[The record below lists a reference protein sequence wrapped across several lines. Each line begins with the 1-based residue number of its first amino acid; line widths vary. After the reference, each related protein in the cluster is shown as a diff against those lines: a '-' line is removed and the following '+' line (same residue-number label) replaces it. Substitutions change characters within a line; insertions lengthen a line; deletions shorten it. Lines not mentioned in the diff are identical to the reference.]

1 MVKVKEVVENNKS
14 SVVHAR
20 MLSSFC
26 GVWLCVTL
34 WTVAHQALVSMGFSR
49 QENWSG
55 LPCPPL
61 GCPPHPGIK
70 CYVSILWF
78 LHWQAGSLPLAP
90 LYSFGAYQSIS
101 HWTLYTQLHRPPN
114 SHRQPIDSPICYLSF
129 GGHDDPHWFLSSI
142 LGKSDISPIIRKTRF
157 SYWRFL
163 WSKETLRAEGKDG
176 VRGWDGWMESPMQ
189 WTWTWANS
197 GRWWGQ
203 GSLAYCSPWGHKES
217 DTTEWLNNN
226 KETSRQPCMLMC
238 VFKPMP

>member
-1 MVKVKEVVENNKS
+1 MYVPSCFNCV
-14 SVVHAR
+14 R
-20 MLSSFC
+20 
-26 GVWLCVTL
+26 LCATP

-114 SHRQPIDSPICYLSF
+114 SHRQPVDSPICYLSF

-238 VFKPMP
+238 VFKPMS